1 MISTIVLF
9 KIICL
14 VCCVCR
20 KHGKLS
26 VLPQSDVP
34 AQPVPPRH
42 GEAHDP
48 PALPLHHL
56 PQDHEERVEPQGA
69 REEVPRHPSV
79 TEGIRP
85 KSVNLCECCAI

>member
-1 MISTIVLF
+1 
-9 KIICL
+9 
-14 VCCVCR
+14 VCR
-20 KHGKLS
+20 KHGELS
-26 VLPQSDVP
+26 VLPEGDVP

-79 TEGIRP
+79 TEGVRP
-85 KSVNLCECCAI
+85 EFVNLCECCATCNLPKNKLT